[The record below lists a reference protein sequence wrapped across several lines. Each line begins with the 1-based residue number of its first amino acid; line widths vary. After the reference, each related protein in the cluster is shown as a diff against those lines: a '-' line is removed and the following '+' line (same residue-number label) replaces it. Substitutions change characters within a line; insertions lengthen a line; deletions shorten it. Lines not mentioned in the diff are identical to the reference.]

1 MTRKKTAW
9 IINLMNV
16 VVLGFLVAKNYNPMF
31 GAIACT
37 IALTTTLIATIPEML
52 KGELRIT
59 DTIL

>member
-1 MTRKKTAW
+1 MRKKIAW
-9 IINLMNV
+9 IMNLLNV
-16 VVLGFLVAKNYNPMF
+16 GILGVLVTKNCNPMF